1 MIRDT
6 DPPAHVSTPTSAVDR
21 RPRNFTP
28 GLMLSAILLLLYGG
42 LAVSIDYPTVGGGFK
57 SDEATY
63 YMMGH
68 SLARD
73 GDLTYRRGDLARV
86 WHEYPSGPTGVF
98 LKKGRDIVGGGLML
112 RPPFF
117 WTATAPDPDS
127 SRLFYGKSFIYPL
140 FASPFIRL
148 FGTNGFLVLNALL
161 IAVVVWCSYL
171 VLHARMPA
179 APAATLAGAF
189 VIATV
194 VPVYVVWIMPEV
206 LNFTLGL
213 LAYFCWLYKEIEDPN
228 KAPRGVRW
236 AFRPVSDV
244 LAAVLLGLATFSKVS
259 NALLLPPIIVWLV
272 WKRRWGAALTTGA
285 AFTLVAGGLFAI
297 NMAIAGEWNYQ
308 GGQDRNTF
316 VFEFPFQTTESSF
329 DVGLEKERNEA
340 LTDVIFN
347 RSVFFTN
354 LVHNFG
360 WFFVGR
366 YSGLIAYFFPAVFA
380 LAFLVAAP
388 RRRPLWQY
396 LVAVAVLAQI
406 LLFIIATPYTW
417 FGGGGSVGNRYFI
430 GAYGLVLFLLP
441 SVSRVWLAM
450 LPWAVG
456 ALFMAKLVL
465 NPFVA
470 SSRPGEYADNGPLR
484 WLPVELSNINDL
496 PINTNPSRVLLWF
509 GDNPGVGDPGFQI
522 YLVDKNAFRE
532 EKTFWV
538 RGRSRAEILIKADR
552 PMKRLILILTGAAV
566 RTNVVARVQGRSQD
580 VTISPGELHR
590 LVFNLGDGFPYEGR
604 WIWKASVSSSEGFV
618 PLFVQGSD
626 DTRFLGVN
634 VRPMVE
640 LAAANPESRA
650 PSSE

>member
-1 MIRDT
+1 MIRDG
-6 DPPAHVSTPTSAVDR
+6 DPPAQVSPARAAAVDQ

-28 GLMLSAILLLLYGG
+28 GIVLSAILLLVYGG
-42 LAVSIDYPTVGGGFK
+42 LAVSIDYPSVGGGFK

-68 SLARD
+68 SLAHD
-73 GDLTYRRGDLARV
+73 GDLTYRRGDLVRV
-86 WHEYPSGPTGVF
+86 WHEYPSGPTGIF

-117 WTATAPDPDS
+117 WTTTAPDPDT

-140 FASPFIRL
+140 LASPFVRL

-161 IAVVVWCSYL
+161 VAVAVWCSYL

-179 APAATLAGAF
+179 TPAASLAGAF
-189 VIATV
+189 VLATV
-194 VPVYVVWIMPEV
+194 LPVYVVWIMPEV

-213 LAYFCWLYKEIEDPN
+213 LGYFCWLYKEIEDPS
-228 KAPRGVRW
+228 KAPRGMRW
-236 AFRPVSDV
+236 AFRPISDV
-244 LAAVLLGLATFSKVS
+244 AAAVLLGMATFSKVS
-259 NALLLPPIIVWLV
+259 NALLFPPIFVWLV
-272 WKRRWGAALTTGA
+272 WKRRWAAAVTTA
-285 AFTLVAGGLFAI
+285 AVFTLVAGGLFAI

-329 DVGLEKERNEA
+329 NVGLEKERNEA

-347 RSVFFTN
+347 RSVFLTN
-354 LVHNFG
+354 LLHNSM
-360 WFFVGR
+360 WFFIGR
-366 YSGLIAYFFPAVFA
+366 YSGLVAYFFPAVFA
-380 LAFLVAAP
+380 LIFLLVAP
-388 RRRPLWQY
+388 RRRPIWQY
-396 LVAVAVLAQI
+396 LVVAAVAGQI
-406 LLFIIATPYTW
+406 LLFIIVTPYTW

-441 SVSRVWLAM
+441 SIPRAWLAVI
-450 LPWAVG
+450 PWAVG

-465 NPFVA
+465 NPFVT

-484 WLPVELSNINDL
+484 LLPVELSNINDL
-496 PINTNPSRVLLWF
+496 PINTNSSRVLQWF

-522 YLVDKNAFRE
+522 YFVDKNAFRE
-532 EKTFWV
+532 EKAFWV

-552 PMKRLILILTGAAV
+552 PMKRLVLILTGVAV
-566 RTNVVARVQGRSQD
+566 PTNVVARVQGRTQN
-580 VTISPGELHR
+580 VTVSPGQTQR
-590 LVFNLGDGFPYEGR
+590 LVFSLGEGFPYEGR
-604 WIWKASVSSSEGFV
+604 WIWTAAVSSSDGFV
-618 PLFVQGSD
+618 PLFVHGSD

-640 LAAANPESRA
+640 LRDAPEPR
-650 PSSE
+650 